1 MANEKSPKGKR
12 DERSLKKLASKRSAV
27 PVEVGKPHLMDA
39 KEYRKQMAALRPEIA
54 ALKEW
59 LPAQQRKLVVVLDGY
74 PGAGTGGVAR
84 RIANA
89 LPGNMSR
96 VVALGNPDK
105 RERKQWYYQRYV
117 RYLPPAGE
125 VTIFDG
131 SWYRRAVVE
140 QANGTAN
147 LVAYQE
153 FLRSC
158 PAFEAFLGQWGITL
172 VKLWLKMGDEELEK
186 RLHAEYDKKGSKKKR
201 GEPALSVEQRIAL
214 HKDAQVD
221 ILECGK
227 STGTPWIIIEADD
240 KRAARIESMRQLLQI
255 VPGRIAVLDRLPVSV

>member
-1 MANEKSPKGKR
+1 MPHEKSTTEQRDKR
-12 DERSLKKLASKRSAV
+12 PLKKTPR
-27 PVEVGKPHLMDA
+27 KPDALPADTGEPHEMSA
-39 KEYRKQMAALRPEIA
+39 KEYRKQMAALRPDFA
-54 ALKEW
+54 ALKDW
-59 LPAQQRKLVVVLDGY
+59 LPSQQKKVVVLLDGY
-74 PGAGTGGVAR
+74 PGSGTSGVAAR
-84 RIANA
+84 VANA
-89 LPGNMSR
+89 LPGNAAR
-96 VVALGNPDK
+96 VVALGSPDK

-140 QANGTAN
+140 QANGNAN

-153 FLRSC
+153 FLRTC

-172 VKLWLKMGDEELEK
+172 VKLWLRLSDEELEK
-186 RLHAEYDKKGSKKKR
+186 RLHAEYDKKSSKKKR

-214 HKDAQVD
+214 HKEAQAN

-227 STGTPWIIIEADD
+227 NAGTPWIIVEADD
-240 KRAARIESMRQLLQI
+240 KRAARIESMRQVLQL
-255 VPGRIAVLDRLPVSV
+255 VPGRAPVLDRLPVPV